1 MFMVSVYV
9 GTTVLFG
16 TVSSV
21 IVLDEFKDLE
31 QWRMGMFWVS
41 WAVVCLGI
49 YILFRTELTKFL
61 AKRDAEAAEGQASEA
76 LQKGQD
82 AGEHY
87 NPLSD
92 GSGFQHYFYSLDPDD
107 RWAAILRMPDGQ
119 LAQTCAE
126 VGIASTDPTRQGM
139 LQALGDFLRDHN
151 HPKAASVSTANPPAQ
166 SQPQPQQPQQPQQ
179 YGLDSDGTPFIHET
193 DRPQHAQLND
203 SPQPQIHSGLDT
215 DGTPLIRGKEWPQQQ
230 QHHHHPDTNLWHAA
244 RQGVVAQMPTTHV
257 VDVVAHAAAWER
269 HASVEHENH
278 PYWHNAITGETTWHP
293 PIITTHSTS
302 WLPPRGNAQVVSE
315 PHSDSERRTIPNSSA
330 TTLFL

>member
-76 LQKGQD
+76 PQKDQD

-151 HPKAASVSTANPPAQ
+151 HSKAASLSTANFPA
-166 SQPQPQQPQQPQQ
+166 QPQPPQPQQPQQ

-215 DGTPLIRGKEWPQQQ
+215 DGTPFIRGKEWPQQQ
-230 QHHHHPDTNLWHAA
+230 QHHNHHPDTNLWHAA
-244 RQGVVAQMPTTHV
+244 RQGVVAQMPMTHV

-278 PYWHNAITGETTWHP
+278 PYWHNTITGETTWHP